1 MIFDFLLLI
10 TAIFIS
16 VSLIYCTLKLGI
28 SPMPSSSKAYNTMM
42 KLVDETGSGSII
54 DLGSGWGN
62 FVIRIAK
69 KNPHRQVIPITLIN
83 HSNLASL

>member
-1 MIFDFLLLI
+1 
-10 TAIFIS
+10 
-16 VSLIYCTLKLGI
+16 
-28 SPMPSSSKAYNTMM
+28 MPSSSKAYNTMM

-69 KNPHRQVIPITLIN
+69 KNPHRQVIGYELSLLPWITSTLLKKPSLI
-83 HSNLASL
+83 STKFL